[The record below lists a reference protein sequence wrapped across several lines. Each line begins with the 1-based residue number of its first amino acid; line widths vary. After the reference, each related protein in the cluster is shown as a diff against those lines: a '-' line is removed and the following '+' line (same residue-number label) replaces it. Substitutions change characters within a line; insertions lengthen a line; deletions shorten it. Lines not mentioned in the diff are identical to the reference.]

1 MFSDGGKL
9 MALVKYEYY
18 ETGDYFGWVISKDK
32 GADKFDKGQ
41 TFTPLVTHYL
51 EKIELLLH
59 RVGVVDE
66 VTVEIRPTSSD
77 VPLGDDSAYG
87 EALASVTVDVSG
99 ITTDT
104 AGEWVAFTLSTP
116 VQLTVGV
123 KYAVVAASNVYGGST
138 YVVWNAHL
146 TGTYTRG
153 SACFYSTSWT
163 TNVSGTYDFA
173 FRDWGKLTI
182 AANQP
187 PANVTYTKKL
197 VAVGANEVWYESS
210 AGTME
215 ELTDANDDID
225 VTKGLDIF
233 ELFSK
238 VFVVNDTNLKV
249 ADFVNTKIETD
260 DIKDEAAGA
269 TSYPKH
275 GTLITG
281 AGGAKMVVDYITALD
296 SAAVIYGKKIG
307 TTVFVDGELVSG
319 INSDDSTVVKL
330 DIKGGTT
337 ETAGPFWYNW
347 AVYGA
352 NAAGYGALP
361 NKATLGCN
369 YRGRAVISGD
379 EEYSHQ
385 WYMMRQGHPFDALY
399 AGQDAQSAVAGNNA
413 DAGEIG
419 DIITALIPCNDDYL
433 IFGCGDSIWF
443 LAGDP
448 CDGGSINE
456 LDLTTG
462 IYGAKSWCHDGE
474 GNLYFWGANG
484 LYRTTIPG
492 KPVCI
497 SEIKLPDLI
506 NDEAVDRSTHRVVL
520 VYDRDRAG
528 ILICITKISD
538 GTNSN
543 YWYDLRTNGFFPETY
558 PTTKAVYS
566 AFYYEAVSPTYRKLL
581 LGCYDGYL
589 RIFDKT
595 SENDDDTLIDSY
607 VTFAPMPMS
616 NDPKFTGKLT
626 GLMIETAGGATGGS
640 ESDSDDIY
648 FKIWVANVA
657 QQIIEKLSAGS
668 NPKISGTITA
678 PGRQRGSNIK
688 QKVKGV
694 YMGIKIGN
702 DTVDE
707 TWAFEQLLYDLKRA
721 GRLK

>member
-1 MFSDGGKL
+1 
-9 MALVKYEYY
+9 MALVKYEYF
-18 ETGDYFGWVISKDK
+18 ETGDYIGWVISKIR
-32 GADKFDKGQ
+32 GAGKFDKGQ
-41 TFTPLVTHYL
+41 TFTPQITHYL
-51 EKIELLLH
+51 EKIELLLY
-59 RVGVVDE
+59 RVGSVDE
-66 VTVEIRPTSSD
+66 VTIEIRPTSAGI
-77 VPLGDDSAYG
+77 PLGDDTAYSG
-87 EALASVTVDVSG
+87 ALASVTVDVSG
-99 ITTDT
+99 ITTNT
-104 AGEWVAFTLSTP
+104 TGEWVAFNLTAP
-116 VQLTVGV
+116 IQLTADVE
-123 KYAVVAASNVYGGST
+123 YAICAVSNVYGGST
-138 YVVWNAHL
+138 YVGWNAHL
-146 TGTYTRG
+146 DTDTYARG
-153 SACFYSTSWT
+153 SVCFYTANWYLGDP
-163 TNVSGTYDFA
+163 NNDDFA

-182 AANQP
+182 VANQP
-187 PANVTYTKKL
+187 PANVTYIKKL

-233 ELFSK
+233 ELFGK

-260 DIKDEAAGA
+260 DIKDEVAGA

-296 SAAVIYGKKIG
+296 GAAVIYGKKIG

-361 NKATLGCN
+361 NRATLGCN

-379 EEYSHQ
+379 EEYPHQ

-566 AFYYEAVSPTYRKLL
+566 AFYYEATNSTYRKLL

-589 RIFDKT
+589 RIFDET
-595 SENDDDTLIDSY
+595 SENDDDTEIDSY
-607 VTFAPMPMS
+607 VSFAPMPMS

-626 GLMIETAGGATGGS
+626 GLMVETAGGATGGS

-668 NPKISGTITA
+668 NPNISGTITA

-688 QKVKGV
+688 QKIKGV
-694 YMGIKIGN
+694 YMGIKVGN